1 MSALYSN
8 IKRLADA
15 HKISLAE
22 LERNLKFSNG
32 IISTWKKGNPS
43 IDKIEKVANYFDV
56 STDYLL
62 GRDTS
67 LNTDDQNVLAMFRK
81 TTEGM
86 SEGEKQDFQDSLGDL
101 MAFAKKLVKDRKE
114 HN

>member
-1 MSALYSN
+1 MSVLYSN

-62 GRDTS
+62 GRDSS

-86 SEGEKQDFQDSLGDL
+86 SESEKQDFQDSLGDL
-101 MAFAKKLVKDRKE
+101 MTLAKKLVKDRKE

>member
-8 IKRLADA
+8 IKRLANA

-43 IDKIEKVANYFDV
+43 IDKVEKVANYFDV

-62 GRDTS
+62 GRTANPAEPEPDST
-67 LNTDDQNVLAMFRK
+67 LNWQDLDMPYGGKIPDDLKRMYRALA
-81 TTEGM
+81 E
-86 SEGEKQDFQDSLGDL
+86 QY
-101 MAFAKKLVKDRKE
+101 VKDHPESLKKD
-114 HN
+114 

>member
-8 IKRLADA
+8 IKRLANA

-43 IDKIEKVANYFDV
+43 IDKVEKVANYFDV

-62 GRDTS
+62 GRTS
-67 LNTDDQNVLAMFRK
+67 NPTDNDSGISWLDLDMPYGGKIPDDLKGMYRALAEQYVK
-81 TTEGM
+81 YHPE
-86 SEGEKQDFQDSLGDL
+86 SL
-101 MAFAKKLVKDRKE
+101 KKD
-114 HN
+114 